1 MLYIF
6 DRHENLLELIDF
18 KDISEEL
25 YTKNSNDRTF
35 KFKIKKNKNIK
46 KYNKVGFFDK
56 HEDFQ
61 LFSIDKANIT
71 KTKDSNMI
79 EVSSVHDF
87 YELKNNII
95 EDKRIVNGQIRLALE
110 KALEDTEYKVGF
122 IDNNFKNKTL
132 NYFYIS
138 SLKALNL
145 LLETYEAEM
154 NVRITLDSTGRIGN
168 KYIDLKKK
176 LGRNTGLRFTFD
188 TNLTE
193 IKRATADNSHFNVLY
208 GRGKSLETNNGG
220 YSRKLDFSSINNNKK
235 YIEDLDSIAKYGRLE
250 GIFEDG
256 NCDTPEKL
264 LEATRKKLEECK
276 EPKISYAA
284 TIKDIRKLKGF
295 EHYSTALGDTILIE
309 DEDYGFIEA
318 RIIEERDKLKKNE
331 ESVLILGNFTYKLT
345 NLIESTID
353 NNKKLDN
360 ILNPNGTVNSGGIQG
375 VIDLSINSMQ
385 GMVDKIEK
393 HIPYA
398 ILFEDK
404 IKASSTF
411 GAVAVGSKGILIAE
425 DYIPGTA
432 NWDWKTAINSKG
444 VFADWLVG
452 NIMTCL
458 ITNVDRSLE
467 IDLNSNNGIQLK
479 KNGYR
484 SINLDGNMIDF
495 FDWQGSTRVDPVG
508 NLFSGRLNSEADKP
522 GIILAHA
529 DNAYM
534 ALCYKREDG
543 YKHYITFDKDK
554 ITNLS
559 KNEKQRIKLAK
570 ESSSSPIR
578 FEEFADFLLRPNMKY
593 GINIGINDQITI
605 SSPKQGGLAFFI
617 EDDAKVWVKDDGSI
631 IFYGDVS
638 VQGNLYAKN
647 LPQSTNNT
655 IDNSY
660 REEINIIKELQDRIK
675 HLENKL
681 GIGEVNE

>member
-35 KFKIKKNKNIK
+35 KFKIKKNKSIK

-61 LFSIDKANIT
+61 LFSIDKVNST
-71 KTKDSNMI
+71 KTKDSNI
-79 EVSSVHDF
+79 VEVNCVHDF

-122 IDNNFKNKTL
+122 IDNNFENKTL

-154 NVRITLDSTGRIGN
+154 NIRITLDSTGRIGN
-168 KYIDLKKK
+168 KYIDLKKR

-208 GRGKSLETNNGG
+208 GRGKSLETDNGG

-264 LEATRKKLEECK
+264 LEATRNKLEECK

-284 TIKDIRKLKGF
+284 TIKDIKKLKGF
-295 EHYSTALGDTILIE
+295 EHYFTALGDTILIE

-318 RIIEERDKLKKNE
+318 RIIEERDRLKKNE
-331 ESVLILGNFTYKLT
+331 ESVLVLGNFTYKLT

-375 VIDLSINSMQ
+375 IINLSINSMQ
-385 GMVDKIEK
+385 GMVDKVEK

-425 DYIPGTA
+425 DYIPGTT

-467 IDLNSNNGIQLK
+467 IDLNSNNGIQFRA
-479 KNGYR
+479 NGHK
-484 SINLDGNMIDF
+484 SINIHRDQIQF
-495 FDWQGSTRVDPVG
+495 FDWEGTDRINPVG
-508 NLFSGRLNSEADKP
+508 TLYSARRNADKNKP
-522 GIILAHA
+522 GIVLAHEE
-529 DNAYM
+529 NAYL
-534 ALCYKREDG
+534 ALSYKEGDAYRP
-543 YKHYITFDKDK
+543 YITFDKYK
-554 ITNLS
+554 ITKLS
-559 KNEKQRIKLAK
+559 RNEEKELKLAK
-570 ESSSSPIR
+570 ENSNSPIQIER
-578 FEEFADFLLRPNMKY
+578 NADFLARPRMKY
-593 GINIGINDQITI
+593 GVNMGLNDNIVIASPNSGGVGFWINNQM
-605 SSPKQGGLAFFI
+605 KF
-617 EDDAKVWVKDDGSI
+617 WVKDDGRAV
-631 IFYGDVS
+631 FFGDVE
-638 VQGNLYAKN
+638 VQGNLYAKD
-647 LPQSTNNT
+647 LPTNTND
-655 IDNSY
+655 IKISNEY
-660 REEINIIKELQDRIK
+660 EEEIKDLKSRLRY
-675 HLENKL
+675 LENKL
-681 GIGEVNE
+681 GIGEMNE